1 MATAVPPNPLNDQ
14 LFQARLKAN
23 DFVQEHLKTIV
34 TIASGTLVLTVSFVK
49 DVVAGSPAT
58 ERLPWLLAVSWA
70 ALGLAVFCGT
80 FGLAVLV
87 NKLDDA
93 DLGEINRIPV
103 AFSAGKSGVVLRWV
117 WFSIGFFALRIV
129 SLAAFGAANYSLF
142 LRRPEA
148 KKVEARQERSAS
160 RFAIAST
167 PEHTVAR
174 NVIRSHTFL
183 LDQRT
188 GQVWQMVCSKGPM
201 VTFQKISIEGIPVED
216 MPATEQPKN
225 GQP

>member
-1 MATAVPPNPLNDQ
+1 MAANPLNDQ

-49 DVVAGSPAT
+49 DVVGGSTAT
-58 ERLPWLLAVSWA
+58 ERLPWLLAASWA
-70 ALGLAVFCGT
+70 ALGIAVFCGT

-87 NKLDDA
+87 NNLDDA
-93 DLGEINRIPV
+93 DLAEINHIPV

-117 WFSIGFFALRIV
+117 WFSIGSFALGIV
-129 SLAAFGAANYSLF
+129 SLAAFGAINYSLF
-142 LRRPEA
+142 LHRTEE
-148 KKVEARQERSAS
+148 KKVEERQEPSGP
-160 RFAIAST
+160 RFTITST

-183 LDQRT
+183 LDQKT
-188 GQVWQMVCSKGPM
+188 GQVWQMVCSKGQL
-201 VTFQKISIEGIPVED
+201 VTFQKISIEGIPLQEASV
-216 MPATEQPKN
+216 AEQPA
-225 GQP
+225 GHAP